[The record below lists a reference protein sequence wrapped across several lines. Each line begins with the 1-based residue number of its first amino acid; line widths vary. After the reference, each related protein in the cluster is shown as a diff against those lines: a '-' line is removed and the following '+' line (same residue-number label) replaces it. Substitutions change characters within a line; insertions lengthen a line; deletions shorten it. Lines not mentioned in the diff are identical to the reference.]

1 MLWVVVGHAPLLSVD
16 MIQPGYVEI
25 LYRIAYSFHM
35 PLFIFVSGYLF
46 YMTRISKPMPYAEM
60 VLDKLKR
67 LGIPFLFFTLVAMVV
82 KTLLQV
88 IWLGLLRFLLMNL

>member
-35 PLFIFVSGYLF
+35 PLFIFV
-46 YMTRISKPMPYAEM
+46 
-60 VLDKLKR
+60 
-67 LGIPFLFFTLVAMVV
+67 
-82 KTLLQV
+82 
-88 IWLGLLRFLLMNL
+88 